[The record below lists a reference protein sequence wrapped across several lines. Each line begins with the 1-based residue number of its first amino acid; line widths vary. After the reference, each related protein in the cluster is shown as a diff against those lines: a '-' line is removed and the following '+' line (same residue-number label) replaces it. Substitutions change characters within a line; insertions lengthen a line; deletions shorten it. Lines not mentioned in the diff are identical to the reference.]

1 MRIFLTLKHWQL
13 FLLTIGVLLL
23 VSLYSGFSIVVEE
36 EYRSASDAVAK
47 FITIVPFLIYY
58 LWIWSI
64 GAWLNKHIDSK
75 IATKTVYFSI
85 SIVVSCFLFF
95 FLSIFNF
102 IYWEDQPDGMHED
115 FWLFPLQA
123 FIIFLAISTWL
134 FALTFLAKVVVRAER
149 EAFITPSEYFSE
161 FVMALMFPI
170 GVWLL
175 QPRINALFEKLKGME
190 REGS

>member
-102 IYWEDQPDGMHED
+102 IYWQDQPVGMYED
-115 FWLFPLQA
+115 FWLFFLQA

-170 GVWLL
+170 GVWFL
-175 QPRINALFEKLKGME
+175 QPRINALFEKLKRKE
-190 REGS
+190 VDL